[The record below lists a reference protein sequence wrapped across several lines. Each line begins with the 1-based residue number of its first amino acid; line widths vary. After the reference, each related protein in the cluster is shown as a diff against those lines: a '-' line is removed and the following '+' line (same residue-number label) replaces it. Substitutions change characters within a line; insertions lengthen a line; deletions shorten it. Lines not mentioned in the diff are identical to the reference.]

1 MAVYLPPGFQA
12 DVSRALVEVVG
23 CAPDRADALAAR
35 AVPAGLARDLER
47 ARRWPFHRTDGIAAT
62 ARRVAAV
69 IAGREDEGFH
79 TSRTA
84 ELCEALAGL
93 DLALRDDSAFCE
105 AYIKGETASP
115 PQEVAA
121 VMALSNRLVET
132 HGGRVRRRSAPRIEG
147 RMRQIHASRTVS
159 WSEVLSDVV
168 QDV

>member
-1 MAVYLPPGFQA
+1 VRGPP
-12 DVSRALVEVVG
+12 
-23 CAPDRADALAAR
+23 PAR
-35 AVPAGLARDLER
+35 PPPPAGGA
-47 ARRWPFHRTDGIAAT
+47 APAGGAPAPAPPRRWPFHRTDGIAAT